1 MRVVVLHKKKL
12 GRKLFP
18 LIDIGMK
25 SCNFFQQRFSVS
37 MQDEPKKRTVF
48 LLVTLI
54 AVAAVVA
61 LWLER
66 LKKNDPAD
74 QSNTQAEQSENAAK
88 WRLSPLGHEPDWSQ
102 LDVYQQ
108 TITREMFLEDL
119 TRYFTVSDAWM
130 QYIDVQDDHALI
142 LKRSRVAGEFYR
154 LNFAPS
160 SGEKPV
166 ERHWRTGDELRGL
179 AGKSDEKPLTGVH
192 IAIDPGHI
200 GGEWAQ
206 MEERWFK
213 IGDGLPVTEGDMTL
227 RVALMIKPELESL
240 GAKVSLVRETTQP
253 LTKDRPES
261 LVEVA
266 TQTNPMLSTGFQK
279 TKAAES
285 LFYRTSEIRARAKIV
300 NETFRPDVVLCL
312 HFNAVA
318 WGDPALPTLVDEN
331 HLHILLNGAYTDE
344 EIGYDDQRFEML
356 RKILQRTIHE
366 EAALG
371 AVMADVFSAQTG
383 LPPYPYEPNSTRARQ
398 VANHPY
404 LYARNLL
411 ANRIYN
417 CPVIFFEPYVMNSH
431 EVYERVQ
438 AGDYQ
443 GMPVVAGKP
452 RKSIYREYADAV
464 VDGLL
469 QYYRK
474 P

>member
-1 MRVVVLHKKKL
+1 
-12 GRKLFP
+12 
-18 LIDIGMK
+18 
-25 SCNFFQQRFSVS
+25 
-37 MQDEPKKRTVF
+37 MQDEPNKRRTVAT
-48 LLVTLI
+48 LVTLI
-54 AVAAVVA
+54 VVA
-61 LWLER
+61 IIVAFWLEYF
-66 LKKNDPAD
+66 KNTDVAETKPSGSELSAD
-74 QSNTQAEQSENAAK
+74 VPK
-88 WRLSPLGHEPDWSQ
+88 WRLSPLGPEPDWSQ
-102 LDVYQQ
+102 IDIYQQ

-119 TRYFTVSDAWM
+119 TRYFTVSQEWM

-142 LKRSRVAGEFYR
+142 LKQSRVAGDYYR
-154 LNFAPS
+154 LNFAAAAEEKS
-160 SGEKPV
+160 IQRDWRSG
-166 ERHWRTGDELRGL
+166 TELR
-179 AGKSDEKPLTGVH
+179 AFADQSDEKPLASLH

-200 GGEWAQ
+200 GGQWAQ

-227 RVALMIKPELESL
+227 RVANMIKPRLEAL
-240 GAKVSLVRETTQP
+240 GAQVTLVRESTEP
-253 LTKDRPES
+253 LTTDRPET
-261 LVEVA
+261 LVDVA
-266 TQTNPMLSTGFQK
+266 KQTNPMLTGVFRT

-285 LFYRTSEIRARAKIV
+285 LFYRTSEIRARAKMV
-300 NETFRPDVVLCL
+300 NEKIRPDVVLCL

-371 AVMADVFSAQTG
+371 AVMADVFAAQTG

-431 EVYERVQ
+431 EVYQRVQ

-469 QYYRK
+469 EYYRK

>member
-1 MRVVVLHKKKL
+1 
-12 GRKLFP
+12 
-18 LIDIGMK
+18 
-25 SCNFFQQRFSVS
+25 
-37 MQDEPKKRTVF
+37 MQDEPNKRTVVT
-48 LLVTLI
+48 LVTLI
-54 AVAAVVA
+54 AVAMVVA
-61 LWLER
+61 FWLER
-66 LKKNDPAD
+66 LKKNDTSELSRSTTELAD
-74 QSNTQAEQSENAAK
+74 NLPK
-88 WRLSPLGHEPDWSQ
+88 WRLSPLGQEPDWSQ
-102 LDVYQQ
+102 LDAFQQ

-130 QYIDVQDDHALI
+130 KYIDVREDHALI
-142 LKRSRVAGEFYR
+142 LKQSRVAGESYR
-154 LNFAPS
+154 LNFAPVEQ
-160 SGEKPV
+160 EKPIK
-166 ERHWRTGDELRGL
+166 RNWRTGDELRAL
-179 AGKSDEKPLTGVH
+179 ADKSPEKPLAGVH

-206 MEERWFK
+206 MEARWFK

-227 RVALMIKPELESL
+227 RVATMIKPRLEAL
-240 GAKVSLVRETTQP
+240 GAQVSLVRESAQP
-253 LTKDRPES
+253 LTKDRPET
-261 LVEVA
+261 LLDVA
-266 TQTNPMLSTGFQK
+266 SKTNPMLSGGYQT

-285 LFYRTSEIRARAKIV
+285 LFYRTSEIRARAHIV
-300 NETFRPDVVLCL
+300 NEKIRPDAVLCL

-331 HLHILLNGAYTDE
+331 HLHILLNGAYTDD

-371 AVMADVFSAQTG
+371 AVMADVFAAQTG

-411 ANRIYN
+411 ANRIYD

-469 QYYRK
+469 EYYRK